1 MTSLISALSL
11 LILVLA
17 NAYCAVPI
25 LDEFTSTPFLS
36 LHDDLTTE
44 HAVNSRVCLLFL
56 LL

>member
-17 NAYCAVPI
+17 NGYFAVPV